1 VKKNV
6 IQAGYTLEGILT
18 IRDVSKTEQFE
29 VEHKGTVE
37 AMGATRA
44 GFRLT
49 GTIDRFDYNVDWN
62 KSFTSG
68 LVAGKKIDIVCDV
81 QLNIADE

>member
-1 VKKNV
+1 V
-6 IQAGYTLEGILT
+6 
-18 IRDVSKTEQFE
+18 D
-29 VEHKGTVE
+29 
-37 AMGATRA
+37 AMGAIRA

-68 LVAGKKIDIVCDV
+68 LVVGKKIDIMCDIEV
-81 QLNIADE
+81 NKARE